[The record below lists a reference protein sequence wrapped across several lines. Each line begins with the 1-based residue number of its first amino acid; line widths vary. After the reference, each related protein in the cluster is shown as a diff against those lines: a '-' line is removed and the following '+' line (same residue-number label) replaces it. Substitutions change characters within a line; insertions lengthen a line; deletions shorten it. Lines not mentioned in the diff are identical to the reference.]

1 LIFNIKKK
9 LSTNFFKHHLAHKS
23 FIWLKPF
30 WVVAA
35 VIPLKR
41 DAIDKLGL
49 VLANLNRF
57 VNVMALAKLNMFSLL
72 SGQYF
77 ALEKSAF
84 KRIGIYDWQEE
95 FNDSI

>member
-1 LIFNIKKK
+1 
-9 LSTNFFKHHLAHKS
+9 
-23 FIWLKPF
+23 
-30 WVVAA
+30 
-35 VIPLKR
+35 
-41 DAIDKLGL
+41 
-49 VLANLNRF
+49 
-57 VNVMALAKLNMFSLL
+57 MALAKLNMFSLL

>member
-1 LIFNIKKK
+1 MIQFNKV
-9 LSTNFFKHHLAHKS
+9 
-23 FIWLKPF
+23 WL
-30 WVVAA
+30 
-35 VIPLKR
+35 
-41 DAIDKLGL
+41 
-49 VLANLNRF
+49 
-57 VNVMALAKLNMFSLL
+57 SLL